1 MFPFDEG
8 KGPHRSRAEKGE
20 GAIMFPFDR
29 VIDRRGT
36 LSVKWD
42 DVHRVFGREDVW
54 PMWVADMDFPAPK
67 EVQEALRQ
75 RVEHG
80 VFGYTV
86 IPDSLKEAVCQWL
99 ERRHD
104 WTIDPSWLVFAH
116 GVVPAVAAAIEAF
129 SEPGDRI
136 IVFSPVYRPL
146 FDLVRRHDRTLLF
159 SPLRLEEDNYAI
171 DWDDLERK
179 LPDAKLLILCH
190 PHNPGGKSWTKE
202 ELERLGEL
210 CLKHG
215 VFVLS
220 DEIHA
225 DLTLPPAKHT
235 PFASLHPELAAQSAT
250 FRAPTKTFNLAGLQ
264 AAEVILP
271 DESRRRAFR
280 RVQQRHGFFTLN
292 AFAIVGAEAAYRHG
306 GPWLDA
312 LLDYLRQNIDMT
324 VAYLAEH
331 LPPLRVIRPQ
341 ATYLV
346 WIDCRGLGL
355 SEAELKRRLLETGKL
370 AVEFGSK
377 FGQEG
382 VGFIRLNIACPRPTL
397 EEGLR
402 RLATALRYIDAI

>member
-1 MFPFDEG
+1 MFPFDSNSPAG
-8 KGPHRSRAEKGE
+8 N
-20 GAIMFPFDR
+20 GADWREDEAAFPFDR
-29 VIDRRGT
+29 VINRRGT

-42 DVHRVFGREDVW
+42 DVHRVFGCEDVW

-67 EVQEALRQ
+67 EVQEALQIRI
-75 RVEHG
+75 EHG

-99 ERRHD
+99 KRRHD
-104 WTIDPSWLVFAH
+104 FAIDPSWLVFAH

-129 SEPGDRI
+129 SKPGDRV

-146 FDLVRRHDRTLLF
+146 FDLVRRHDRTLIF
-159 SPLRLEEDNYAI
+159 SPLRLTENNYAI
-171 DWDDLERK
+171 DWDDLEGK
-179 LPDAKLLILCH
+179 LPGARLLILCH

-202 ELERLGEL
+202 ELERIGEL

-215 VFVLS
+215 VFILS

-225 DLTLPPAKHT
+225 DLTFPPAKHT

-264 AAEVILP
+264 AAEVIIP

-292 AFAIVGAEAAYRHG
+292 TFAIIGAEAAYRHG

-324 VAYLAEH
+324 AAYLADK
-331 LPPLRVIRPQ
+331 LPQLRPVRPQ

-355 SEAELKRRLLETGKL
+355 SEAELKKRLLEKGKL
-370 AVEFGSK
+370 AVEFGSQ

-402 RLATALRYIDAI
+402 RLAMALH

>member
-1 MFPFDEG
+1 
-8 KGPHRSRAEKGE
+8 
-20 GAIMFPFDR
+20 MFPFDR

-331 LPPLRVIRPQ
+331 LPPLRPVRPQ

>member
-116 GVVPAVAAAIEAF
+116 SVVPAVAAAIEAF

-280 RVQQRHGFFTLN
+280 LVQQRHGFFTLN

-331 LPPLRVIRPQ
+331 LPPLRPVRPQ

>member
-235 PFASLHPELAAQSAT
+235 PFASLHPDLAAQSAT

-280 RVQQRHGFFTLN
+280 LVQQRHGFFTLN

-331 LPPLRVIRPQ
+331 LPPLRPVRPQ

>member
-1 MFPFDEG
+1 
-8 KGPHRSRAEKGE
+8 
-20 GAIMFPFDR
+20 MFPFDR

-116 GVVPAVAAAIEAF
+116 SVVPAVAAAIEAF

-280 RVQQRHGFFTLN
+280 LVQQRHGFFTLN

-331 LPPLRVIRPQ
+331 LPPLRPVRPQ

>member
-1 MFPFDEG
+1 
-8 KGPHRSRAEKGE
+8 
-20 GAIMFPFDR
+20 MFPFDR

-42 DVHRVFGREDVW
+42 DVHRVFGHEDVW

-324 VAYLAEH
+324 AAYLAEH
-331 LPPLRVIRPQ
+331 LPPLRPIRPQ

-355 SEAELKRRLLETGKL
+355 SEGELKKRLLEKGKL

-402 RLATALRYIDAI
+402 RLATALR

>member
-235 PFASLHPELAAQSAT
+235 PFASLHPDLAAQSAT

-264 AAEVILP
+264 AAEAVIP
-271 DESRRRAFR
+271 DDSRRRAFR
-280 RVQQRHGFFTLN
+280 RVQQRHSFFTLN

-331 LPPLRVIRPQ
+331 LPPLRPVRPQ

>member
-1 MFPFDEG
+1 
-8 KGPHRSRAEKGE
+8 
-20 GAIMFPFDR
+20 MFPFDR

-235 PFASLHPELAAQSAT
+235 PFASLHPDLAAQSAT

-264 AAEVILP
+264 AAEAVIP
-271 DESRRRAFR
+271 DDSRRRAFR
-280 RVQQRHGFFTLN
+280 RVQQRHSFFTLN

-331 LPPLRVIRPQ
+331 LPPLRPVRPQ

>member
-1 MFPFDEG
+1 MFPSDEG
-8 KGPHRSRAEKGE
+8 KSHAQNGE
-20 GAIMFPFDR
+20 GTAASLFDR

-42 DVHRVFGREDVW
+42 DTKRVFGHEDVW
-54 PMWVADMDFPAPK
+54 PMWVADMDFPAPP
-67 EVQEALRQ
+67 EVQEALQR

-104 WTIDPSWLVFAH
+104 WTIDPSWLVFAP

-129 SEPGDRI
+129 SEPGDGVV
-136 IVFSPVYRPL
+136 VFSPVYRPL
-146 FDLVRRHDRTLLF
+146 FDLVRRHGRTLIF
-159 SPLRLEEDNYAI
+159 SPLRLAEENYVI
-171 DWDDLERK
+171 DWNDLEAK
-179 LPDAKLLILCH
+179 LPGAKLLILCH
-190 PHNPGGKSWTKE
+190 PHNPGGKSWTAA

-225 DLTLPPAKHT
+225 DLTLPPHQHV
-235 PFASLHPELAAQSAT
+235 PFAALRPEFAAQSAT

-264 AAEVILP
+264 AAEAVIP
-271 DESRRRAFR
+271 DDSRRRAFR
-280 RVQQRHGFFTLN
+280 RIQQRHGFFTLN
-292 AFAIVGAEAAYRHG
+292 AFAVVGAEAAYRCG
-306 GPWLDA
+306 GSWLDA
-312 LLDYLRQNIDMT
+312 LLAYLQENIKAAA
-324 VAYLAEH
+324 AYLADRLPALH
-331 LPPLRVIRPQ
+331 LIRPQ
-341 ATYLV
+341 ATYLI

-355 SEAELKRRLLETGKL
+355 SEEELKRRLLESGKL

-377 FGQEG
+377 FGPEG
-382 VGFIRLNIACPRPTL
+382 AGFIRLNAACPRPTL

-402 RLATALRYIDAI
+402 RLGAALG

>member
-1 MFPFDEG
+1 
-8 KGPHRSRAEKGE
+8 
-20 GAIMFPFDR
+20 MFPFDR

-235 PFASLHPELAAQSAT
+235 PFASLHPDLAAQSAT

-331 LPPLRVIRPQ
+331 LPPLRPVRPQ

>member
-1 MFPFDEG
+1 
-8 KGPHRSRAEKGE
+8 
-20 GAIMFPFDR
+20 MFPFDR

-280 RVQQRHGFFTLN
+280 LVQQRHGFFTLN

-331 LPPLRVIRPQ
+331 LPPLRPVRPQ

-402 RLATALRYIDAI
+402 RLATALRYIDA

>member
-1 MFPFDEG
+1 
-8 KGPHRSRAEKGE
+8 
-20 GAIMFPFDR
+20 MFPFDR

-235 PFASLHPELAAQSAT
+235 PFASLHPDLAAQSAT

-331 LPPLRVIRPQ
+331 LPPLRPVRPQ

-355 SEAELKRRLLETGKL
+355 SEAELKRRFLETGKL

>member
-1 MFPFDEG
+1 
-8 KGPHRSRAEKGE
+8 
-20 GAIMFPFDR
+20 MFPFDR

-280 RVQQRHGFFTLN
+280 LVQQRHGFFTLN

-331 LPPLRVIRPQ
+331 LPPLRPVRPQ

>member
-1 MFPFDEG
+1 
-8 KGPHRSRAEKGE
+8 
-20 GAIMFPFDR
+20 MFPFDR

-235 PFASLHPELAAQSAT
+235 PFASLHPDLAAQSAT

-280 RVQQRHGFFTLN
+280 LVQQRHGFFTLN

-331 LPPLRVIRPQ
+331 LPPLRPVRPQ

>member
-1 MFPFDEG
+1 
-8 KGPHRSRAEKGE
+8 
-20 GAIMFPFDR
+20 MFPFDR

>member
-1 MFPFDEG
+1 
-8 KGPHRSRAEKGE
+8 
-20 GAIMFPFDR
+20 MFPFDR

-42 DVHRVFGREDVW
+42 DVHRVFGHEDVW

-331 LPPLRVIRPQ
+331 LPQLRPIRPQ

-355 SEAELKRRLLETGKL
+355 SEAELKKRLLEKGKL

-402 RLATALRYIDAI
+402 RLATALR

>member
-146 FDLVRRHDRTLLF
+146 FDLVRRHDRALLF

-264 AAEVILP
+264 AAEVIIP

-324 VAYLAEH
+324 AAYLAEH

-355 SEAELKRRLLETGKL
+355 SEAELKRRLLEKGKL

-377 FGQEG
+377 FGPEG

-402 RLATALRYIDAI
+402 RLAAALG

>member
-1 MFPFDEG
+1 
-8 KGPHRSRAEKGE
+8 
-20 GAIMFPFDR
+20 MFPFDR

-202 ELERLGEL
+202 ELEQLGEL

-235 PFASLHPELAAQSAT
+235 PFASLHPDLAAQSAT

-331 LPPLRVIRPQ
+331 LPPLRPVRPQ

>member
-331 LPPLRVIRPQ
+331 LPPLRPVRPQ

>member
-1 MFPFDEG
+1 
-8 KGPHRSRAEKGE
+8 
-20 GAIMFPFDR
+20 MFPFDR

-42 DVHRVFGREDVW
+42 DVHRVFGHEDVW

-331 LPPLRVIRPQ
+331 LPQLRPIRPQ

-355 SEAELKRRLLETGKL
+355 SEGELKKRLLEKGKL

-402 RLATALRYIDAI
+402 RLATALR

>member
-1 MFPFDEG
+1 
-8 KGPHRSRAEKGE
+8 
-20 GAIMFPFDR
+20 MFPFDR

-42 DVHRVFGREDVW
+42 DVHRVFGRGDVW
-54 PMWVADMDFPAPK
+54 PMWVADMDFPALK

-86 IPDSLKEAVCQWL
+86 IPDSLKEAVCHWL
-99 ERRHD
+99 ENRHQ

-129 SEPGDRI
+129 SERGDGI
-136 IVFSPVYRPL
+136 VVFSPVYRPL
-146 FDLVRRHDRTLLF
+146 FDLVRRHDRMLLF
-159 SPLRLEEDNYAI
+159 SPLRLEEDYYVI
-171 DWDDLERK
+171 DWDDLEEK
-179 LPDAKLLILCH
+179 LSSAKLLILCH

-215 VFVLS
+215 VFILS

-225 DLTLPPAKHT
+225 DLTFPPASHT
-235 PFASLHPELAAQSAT
+235 PFASLCPELAAQSAT

-264 AAEVILP
+264 AAEVIIP
-271 DESRRRAFR
+271 NESRRRAFR

-292 AFAIVGAEAAYRHG
+292 TFAIAGAEAAYRHG

-312 LLDYLRQNIDMT
+312 LLDYLRQNIDTT

-331 LPPLRVIRPQ
+331 LPLLRPVRPQ

-355 SEAELKRRLLETGKL
+355 PEAELKKRLLEKGKL

-382 VGFIRLNIACPRPTL
+382 AGFIRLNIACPRPTL

-402 RLATALRYIDAI
+402 RLATSLR

>member
-1 MFPFDEG
+1 
-8 KGPHRSRAEKGE
+8 
-20 GAIMFPFDR
+20 MFPFDR

-280 RVQQRHGFFTLN
+280 RVQQRHGFFN
-292 AFAIVGAEAAYRHG
+292 AECVRHRRSG
-306 GPWLDA
+306 SG
-312 LLDYLRQNIDMT
+312 
-324 VAYLAEH
+324 
-331 LPPLRVIRPQ
+331 LPPWR
-341 ATYLV
+341 
-346 WIDCRGLGL
+346 
-355 SEAELKRRLLETGKL
+355 
-370 AVEFGSK
+370 AV
-377 FGQEG
+377 
-382 VGFIRLNIACPRPTL
+382 A
-397 EEGLR
+397 
-402 RLATALRYIDAI
+402 